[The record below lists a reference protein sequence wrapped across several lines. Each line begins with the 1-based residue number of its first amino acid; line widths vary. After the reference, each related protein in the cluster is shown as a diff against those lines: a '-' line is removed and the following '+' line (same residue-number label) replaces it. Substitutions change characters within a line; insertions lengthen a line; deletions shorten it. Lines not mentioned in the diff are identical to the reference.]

1 MTATCEKALVTV
13 LVKTRSFT
21 PSPLTSATTIHQ
33 YGCDVGLYW
42 TDDWNVPSPLPGNI
56 QTVPPTGT
64 EKPKSPVTGTA
75 LDTAKSGMPSPV
87 RSATTALAPV
97 GPAPWSGELMAAWK
111 VPLPLP
117 NSTEKV

>member
-42 TDDWNVPSPLPGNI
+42 TGDWNVPSPLPGNI
-56 QTVPPTGT
+56 ETVPPTGM
-64 EKPKSPVTGTA
+64 EKPKRPTMGTA
-75 LDTAKSGMPSPV
+75 LETTRSGMPSPV
-87 RSATTALAPV
+87 RSATTAFEPLGAMPGRGDLV
-97 GPAPWSGELMAAWK
+97 AGWN
-111 VPLPLP
+111 VPLPVP
-117 NSTEKV
+117 NST